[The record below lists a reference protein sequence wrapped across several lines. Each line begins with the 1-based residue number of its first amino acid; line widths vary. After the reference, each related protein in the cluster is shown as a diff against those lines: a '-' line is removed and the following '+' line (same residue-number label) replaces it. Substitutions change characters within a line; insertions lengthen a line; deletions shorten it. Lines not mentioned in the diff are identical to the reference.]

1 MDLYIC
7 LLCTRKRKNIK
18 NILLDEGMEMFS
30 EKLDVINIF
39 RQLMKIEKYEHLNN
53 ELDPIQMSD
62 NCKLKLQKFNK

>member
-1 MDLYIC
+1 
-7 LLCTRKRKNIK
+7 
-18 NILLDEGMEMFS
+18 MFS